1 LQELLC
7 SILDGLHEDLNQ
19 SAAAR
24 GNLPSIA
31 IRADMDSWE
40 AHLARNSSP
49 IVDLFHGR
57 LYSSLECPL
66 CGNVEAVHDPFVF
79 LSLNIPGRRSS
90 VALRDCLA
98 SFSECDVLDAR
109 NKWKC
114 EKCGK
119 KVRATKKMGV
129 KCCGQ
134 VLIIH
139 FKRFAAAR
147 FAKIDTAVEY
157 PDVLDSASFAA
168 EPTGRYRLIGAVFH
182 SGGLGG
188 GHYTAAAVDLPSG
201 RWFNFNDSTA
211 TPIDKSGAHK
221 GTAYLLIYERI

>member
-1 LQELLC
+1 LC

-24 GNLPSIA
+24 GNLPPIP
-31 IRADMDSWE
+31 IRPNMDSWE
-40 AHLARNSSP
+40 AHLAKNSSP

-66 CGNVEAVHDPFVF
+66 CHNIEAVHDPFVF
-79 LSLNIPGRRSS
+79 LSLTIPGRKMLS
-90 VALRDCLA
+90 VTLKDCLA

-134 VLIIH
+134 ILIIH
-139 FKRFAAAR
+139 FKRFAATR
-147 FAKIDTAVEY
+147 FVKVDTAVDY
-157 PDVLDSASFAA
+157 PDVLDSALFAA
-168 EPTGRYRLIGAVFH
+168 EPTGRYRLIGVVFH

-188 GHYTAAAVDLPSG
+188 GHYTAAAFDLTSQ
-201 RWFNFNDSTA
+201 RWFNFNDSLA

-221 GTAYLLIYERI
+221 SAAYLLIYERM